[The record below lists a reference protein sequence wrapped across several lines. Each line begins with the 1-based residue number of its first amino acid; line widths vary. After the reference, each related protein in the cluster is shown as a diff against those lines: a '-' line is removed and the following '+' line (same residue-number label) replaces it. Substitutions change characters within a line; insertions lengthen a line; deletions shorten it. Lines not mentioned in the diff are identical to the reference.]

1 MPRKKSTPTMS
12 AFSALG
18 ITDMK
23 SFLVDARTVVRW
35 NVPLALSW
43 MDEAAAR
50 LASYEEIEEYNKSVK
65 SINSYLDILEKM
77 RYYDK
82 QEVWGSLAPTR
93 LERI

>member
-1 MPRKKSTPTMS
+1 
-12 AFSALG
+12 
-18 ITDMK
+18 
-23 SFLVDARTVVRW
+23 
-35 NVPLALSW
+35 

-65 SINSYLDILEKM
+65 SINSYIDILEKM

>member
-1 MPRKKSTPTMS
+1 MS

-23 SFLVDARTVVRW
+23 SFLADARAVVRW
-35 NVPLALSW
+35 NVPLAFSW
-43 MDEAAAR
+43 MDEASAR
-50 LASYEEIEEYNKSVK
+50 LASYDEIEEYNKSVT
-65 SINSYLDILEKM
+65 SINTYLDSLEKM

-93 LERI
+93 LEQI

>member
-1 MPRKKSTPTMS
+1 MS

-23 SFLVDARTVVRW
+23 TFLADARAVIRW
-35 NVPLALSW
+35 DVPLAMSW
-43 MDEAAAR
+43 MSEAAAR
-50 LASYEEIEEYNKSVK
+50 LATYDEIEEYNRSVIA
-65 SINSYLDILEKM
+65 INSYLDSLENM